1 MQRTSFRTLDCPIA
15 RSLECVGEWWSML
28 ILRDAFLGASRF
40 DEFKERLGIAPNML
54 ARRLATLTE
63 KGLFERQQY
72 SDRPPRFE
80 YLLTERGRDFF
91 PILAS
96 LGTWGRR
103 HVALDTTV
111 RIADR
116 GSGKVLEPVVVDRT
130 SLVPITADTARFV
143 RTPVAG
149 APGRRRQHF
158 KSAARACGTSRPVGR
173 GTCSES
179 S

>member
-1 MQRTSFRTLDCPIA
+1 MQRTSFQTLDCPIA

-40 DEFKERLGIAPNML
+40 DEFQERLGIAPNML

-63 KGLFERQQY
+63 KGLFERRRY

-91 PILAS
+91 PVLAS

-103 HVALDTTV
+103 HVANDSTV
-111 RIADR
+111 RIVDR
-116 GSGKVLEPVVVDRT
+116 VSGKLLDPVVVDRDD
-130 SLVPITADTARFV
+130 LALITADTARFGHV
-143 RTPVAG
+143 ALARTSA
-149 APGRRRQHF
+149 RRR
-158 KSAARACGTSRPVGR
+158 KRAEVTGRARSRR
-173 GTCSES
+173 RS